1 VLAVCYGI
9 GDRYGIE
16 VQFTLKNARI
26 PMITQKIAT
35 LGLTGMLLVGLSPA
49 AQAATYALFDPST
62 GRSPSQQGWFS
73 SLPTGVAQSFAAG
86 KLVLDSSGNN
96 TYQAGYARFR
106 PWNLAIPLNRTVGY
120 TLSLD
125 VQLPIEEHTSNDRA
139 GFSTILV
146 SSDRQAIEL
155 DFWKNRIWAQ
165 RDAVDGGLFTQG
177 EGVAID
183 TVSAMKRYD
192 VVVVG
197 DRYCLFANGQL
208 SLRGR
213 LRNYSSFGFPYSQ
226 PSLVFV
232 GDNTQSARAKLHLG
246 KVTVS
251 DGAIASCPAI

>member
-1 VLAVCYGI
+1 
-9 GDRYGIE
+9 
-16 VQFTLKNARI
+16 
-26 PMITQKIAT
+26 MITPKIAT
-35 LGLTGMLLVGLSPA
+35 LGLAGMLLLGISPA
-49 AQAATYALFDPST
+49 TQAATYTLFDPGT

-73 SLPTGVAQSFAAG
+73 SVASGVTQSFDTG
-86 KLVLDSSGNN
+86 KLVLDSSGSN

-120 TLSLD
+120 TLSLE
-125 VQLPIEEHTSNDRA
+125 VQLPIEEHISNDRA

-183 TVSAMKRYD
+183 TASAMKRYD
-192 VVVVG
+192 LVVVG
-197 DRYCLFANGQL
+197 DRYCLFASGQL
-208 SLRGR
+208 ALRGR

-246 KVTVS
+246 KVILQDS
-251 DGAIASCPAI
+251 AIALCPA